1 MTTFTEET
9 ETAREYGVRI
19 WEPGAPID
27 GRIIPCGDDLAAAEA
42 ILATP
47 PDGSI
52 AVEIVGRPAHTWQ
65 AAPEGLIASI
75 RTTAEQLLDKEIG
88 EDVVLIRLARWLPN
102 RSMADVFAGAWPEL
116 LEDIET
122 YRRADDEGVDLAALE
137 PEWRDEELYVQH
149 LDGCVID
156 AVKRVIGGAA

>member
-1 MTTFTEET
+1 MTATVET

-19 WEPGAPID
+19 WEPGEPD
-27 GRIIPCGDDLAAAEA
+27 QVIPCGDLAAAEA

-47 PDGSI
+47 PDGAI
-52 AVEIVGRPAHTWQ
+52 AVEIVARPAYAWQ
-65 AAPEGLIASI
+65 TAPEGLIASI
-75 RTTAEQLLDKEIG
+75 RTTAEQYLDDEICETTVVVRLL
-88 EDVVLIRLARWLPN
+88 RWLPG
-102 RSMADVFAGAWPEL
+102 RFAAVYAGPWPEL